1 MSVAGQSSWVI
12 ITNERRVAGLE
23 MEGPRLVE
31 VYSWHVAPIHLQV
44 AAADWHWNW
53 VRVEQ
58 TKPLMCHEIVKFSPR
73 TRSTGGS
80 ENGES
85 TVSSAV

>member
-1 MSVAGQSSWVI
+1 MSVAGQSSCVI

-23 MEGPRLVE
+23 IDGPRLVE
-31 VYSWHVAPIHLQV
+31 VYSWHEPALHLQV
-44 AAADWHWNW
+44 AEADWHWTW
-53 VRVEQ
+53 VRAEQ

-80 ENGES
+80 ECGES
-85 TVSSAV
+85 TFSSAV